1 MNCSVKLSRSG
12 KIFTEDV
19 IASNYCDAEGAALAR
34 NPDAIVVSVSFS
46 HDSSIKQN

>member
-1 MNCSVKLSRSG
+1 MNCAVKLSKEG

-19 IASNYCDAEGAALAR
+19 IASNYCDAEESALAR
-34 NPDAIVVSVSFS
+34 NPDAIVVSVSVS